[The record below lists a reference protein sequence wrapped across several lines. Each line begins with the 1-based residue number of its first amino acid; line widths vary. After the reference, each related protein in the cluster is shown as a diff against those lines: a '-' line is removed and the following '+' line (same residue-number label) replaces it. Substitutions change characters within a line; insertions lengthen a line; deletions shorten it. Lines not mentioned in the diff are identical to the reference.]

1 MNKMVKQLLTLTA
14 LEFGNEQLSMERFN
28 LTELIGGVISASG
41 ILLEQNEIEVEFDSS
56 KAIYVWAV
64 NLKLRRS

>member
-1 MNKMVKQLLTLTA
+1 
-14 LEFGNEQLSMERFN
+14 MERFN

-56 KAIYVWAV
+56 KAIYGVGG
-64 NLKLRRS
+64 